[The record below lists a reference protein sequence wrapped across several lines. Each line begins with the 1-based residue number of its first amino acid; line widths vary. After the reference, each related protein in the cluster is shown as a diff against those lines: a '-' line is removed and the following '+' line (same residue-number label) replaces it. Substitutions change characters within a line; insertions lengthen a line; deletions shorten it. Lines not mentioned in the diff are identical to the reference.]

1 MPEEASEDPPCLSP
15 SCLMDPKKELDCDP
29 ESRENTVKS
38 PRFGV
43 VYATQ
48 QQTTVSHYLDFHQ
61 MGCLGLI
68 QPPDRIWGGGGAL
81 LSIFKILANIF

>member
-1 MPEEASEDPPCLSP
+1 
-15 SCLMDPKKELDCDP
+15 MDPKKELDCDP

-68 QPPDRIWGGGGAL
+68 QPPDRIWGGWGAL